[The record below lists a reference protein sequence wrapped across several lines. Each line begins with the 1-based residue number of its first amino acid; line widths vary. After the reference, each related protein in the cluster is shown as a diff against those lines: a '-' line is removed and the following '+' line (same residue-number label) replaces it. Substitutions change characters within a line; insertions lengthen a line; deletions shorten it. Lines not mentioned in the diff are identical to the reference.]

1 MPGPP
6 PKPLAVRQRQNKA
19 TTRATLSTEPTRRR
33 VPSMPKHRAWN
44 ALTVAWWRD
53 TWQSPMSSEFLP
65 SDIHALYVLAEL
77 IDQFWEKPTTFLAA
91 EIRQQRQAFGQTPL
105 DRRRLEWQV
114 ERVEE
119 KRTRRPRPEADGP
132 ARTDDPRKLLS
143 VV

>member
-1 MPGPP
+1 MPGPA
-6 PKPLAVRQRQNKA
+6 PKPIGVRQRMNKT
-19 TTRATLSTEPTRRR
+19 TTRATLPLEQKRRR
-33 VPSMPKHRAWN
+33 IPSLPGNRAWN

-53 TWQSPMSSEFLP
+53 TWRSPMSAEFLP

-77 IDQFWEKPTTFLAA
+77 IEQFWKKPTALLAA

-114 ERVEE
+114 ERVEAT
-119 KRTRRPRPEADGP
+119 RTRRPAPDPTATPRS
-132 ARTDDPRKLLS
+132 DDPRKLLA